1 MFIQALFVAGKNWKQ
16 PNVLKQVNKINKLGC
31 MITIEYCTAIKNND
45 LLIHNNMDQSQ
56 SNGAE

>member
-31 MITIEYCTAIKNND
+31 MITIEYCAAIKNND
-45 LLIHNNMDQSQ
+45 LVIHNNMDQS
-56 SNGAE
+56 